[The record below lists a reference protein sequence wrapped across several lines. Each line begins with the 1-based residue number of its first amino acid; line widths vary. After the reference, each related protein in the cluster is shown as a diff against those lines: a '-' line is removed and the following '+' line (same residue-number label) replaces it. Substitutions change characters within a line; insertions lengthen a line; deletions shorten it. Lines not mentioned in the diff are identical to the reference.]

1 MSYICIPMTDSTVNI
16 KNRKAS
22 FDYAF
27 IEKYT
32 AGIMLT
38 GTEIKAIR
46 LGKANITEA
55 FCAFMN
61 DELFVRNMNVQEYI
75 NSGYAAHPA
84 VRDRKLLLQK
94 KELKKLLNAIKDTGM
109 AIIPLRLFINERGF
123 AKLEIALAKG
133 KKTHDKRDD
142 IKKRDLQRETQR
154 KFK

>member
-1 MSYICIPMTDSTVNI
+1 VEESSINI

-22 FDYAF
+22 FDYSF
-27 IEKYT
+27 IEKFI

-46 LGKANITEA
+46 QGKANITEA
-55 FCAFMN
+55 FCAFLKE
-61 DELFVRNMNVQEYI
+61 ELYVRNMNVQEYE

-94 KELKKLLNAIKDTGM
+94 KEIKKIALALKDAGIAL
-109 AIIPLRLFINERGF
+109 IPLRMFINERGF

-142 IKKRDLQRETQR
+142 IKKRDLERETQR
-154 KFK
+154 RFK